1 MLDARTRTHASTYHK
16 YMYDI
21 DMFVGSAFC
30 FRQNSENHFA
40 FSSVIDL
47 PIWLKS
53 KEDFEDF
60 YHYSKLATFM
70 G

>member
-1 MLDARTRTHASTYHK
+1 
-16 YMYDI
+16 MYDI
-21 DMFVGSAFC
+21 GMFVASAFC
-30 FRQNSENHFA
+30 FRQNNENHFA
-40 FSSVIDL
+40 ISYVIDR

>member
-1 MLDARTRTHASTYHK
+1 MPDARTHASTYHN
-16 YMYDI
+16 MYDI
-21 DMFVGSAFC
+21 GMFVASAFC

-40 FSSVIDL
+40 ISFVIDC